1 MCGGQKNAEDE
12 KRKGRMES
20 MNFDGEK
27 DHMDELKGEGRF
39 LFHFKVTSRLLSSR
53 WVGKE

>member
-27 DHMDELKGEGRF
+27 DHMDELKGEGR
-39 LFHFKVTSRLLSSR
+39 
-53 WVGKE
+53 EQ